1 MAVFDFAPSTLAPFQ
16 FAPTLDGQIY
26 TAIVTWN
33 LFAQRWYLN
42 LYTLGG
48 ALIVSTALIGS
59 NVGVTLSAIAWDL
72 GAVTAT
78 TSAPHR
84 YPIGATLNLAISG
97 VAPAG
102 YNGSVSALVTGPR
115 TFTYPLAA
123 FPGLA
128 AVLGAVAY
136 DINLVGAY
144 FASSVAFRQASQQ
157 FEVSP

>member
-16 FAPTLDGQIY
+16 FQPTLDGQIY

-42 LYTLGG
+42 IYTLGG
-48 ALIVSTALIGS
+48 ALVASTALIGS

-72 GAVTAT
+72 GTVTAT
-78 TSAPHR
+78 TSAPHG
-84 YPIGATLNLAISG
+84 YPIGATLDLTISG
-97 VAPAG
+97 VTPTG
-102 YNGSVSALVTGPR
+102 YNGLVSALVTGPR
-115 TFTYPLAA
+115 TFTYALAT

-128 AVLGAVAY
+128 TVLGAVAY
-136 DINLVGAY
+136 DIDLVGAY
-144 FASSVAFRQASQQ
+144 FASSLVFRQASQQ